1 MRASRGRRAA
11 TLLLVLLLGWCA
23 PARAAELLAF
33 AAASLTDAMTE
44 LGKAFEQRS
53 GDTVRFSFGA
63 SSDLA
68 RQIQAGAPADV
79 FFSADAA
86 RMDQLEQA
94 GLVDKADRRDV
105 LSNDLVVIVPAD
117 AKTTITGPA
126 DLTKL
131 EHLVL
136 ANPDSVPAGVYART
150 WLQSL
155 GFWDRIKD
163 KVVPTVDVRAAL
175 AAVDAGHA
183 EAGIVYAT
191 DAAITKGVRV
201 AYRVPREQAPP
212 IVYVLAP
219 LNTSKNPAAR
229 ELVRF
234 LASPDA
240 AATYRR
246 LGFIVLPGT

>member
-1 MRASRGRRAA
+1 MRASCGGRAA
-11 TLLLVLLLGWCA
+11 ALLLAFLLGWCP
-23 PARAAELLAF
+23 PARAAELLVF

-44 LGKAFEQRS
+44 LGKALEQRS

-79 FFSADAA
+79 FFSADSA

-94 GLVDKADRRDV
+94 GFVDEADRRDV

-126 DLTKL
+126 DLAKL
-131 EHLVL
+131 DHLVL

-155 GFWDRIKD
+155 GFWDRVKD
-163 KVVPTVDVRAAL
+163 KVVPAVDARAAL

-219 LNTSKNPAAR
+219 LKASKNPAAR
-229 ELVRF
+229 ELARF
-234 LASPDA
+234 LASHDA
-240 AATYRR
+240 AATYQR

>member
-11 TLLLVLLLGWCA
+11 TLLVLLLGWCA

-53 GDTVRFSFGA
+53 GDPVRFSFGA

-131 EHLVL
+131 EHLAL

-155 GFWDRIKD
+155 GFWDRVKD
-163 KVVPTVDVRAAL
+163 QVVPTVDVRAAL

>member
-11 TLLLVLLLGWCA
+11 TILLVLLLGWCA

-68 RQIQAGAPADV
+68 RQIQAGAPANV

-131 EHLVL
+131 EHLAL

-155 GFWDRIKD
+155 GFWDRVKD

-219 LNTSKNPAAR
+219 LKTSKNPAAR

-234 LASPDA
+234 LASHDA
-240 AATYRR
+240 AATYQR

>member
-1 MRASRGRRAA
+1 M
-11 TLLLVLLLGWCA
+11 LGCGA
-23 PARAAELLAF
+23 PARAAEVLAF

-44 LGKAFEQRS
+44 LGKTFEHTT

-79 FFSADAA
+79 FFSADSA
-86 RMDQLEQA
+86 RVDQLEQA

-126 DLTKL
+126 DLTAL
-131 EHLVL
+131 ENLVL

-155 GFWDRIKD
+155 GFWDRVKD
-163 KVVPTVDVRAAL
+163 RVVPTLDVRAAL
-175 AAVDAGHA
+175 AAVGAGHA

-201 AYRVPREQAPP
+201 AYGAPREQAPP
-212 IVYVLAP
+212 IVYVLAA
-219 LNTSKNPAAR
+219 LKESKNPAAR

-234 LASPDA
+234 LSSHDA

-246 LGFIVLPGT
+246 FGFIVLPGT

>member
-11 TLLLVLLLGWCA
+11 TLLLVLVLGWCA

-44 LGKAFEQRS
+44 LGKTFEQRS
-53 GDTVRFSFGA
+53 GDMVRFSFGA

-68 RQIQAGAPADV
+68 RQIEAGAPADV

-94 GLVDKADRRDV
+94 ALVDKADRRDV

-117 AKTTITGPA
+117 AQTTITGPA

-155 GFWDRIKD
+155 GFWDRVKD
-163 KVVPTVDVRAAL
+163 EVVPTVDVRAAL

-219 LNTSKNPAAR
+219 LKASKNPAAR
-229 ELVRF
+229 ELVSF
-234 LASPDA
+234 LASHDA
-240 AATYRR
+240 AATYQR

>member
-1 MRASRGRRAA
+1 VI
-11 TLLLVLLLGWCA
+11 LLVACLLGWCA

-44 LGKAFEQRS
+44 LGKAFEQRG

-79 FFSADAA
+79 FFSADSA
-86 RMDQLEQA
+86 RMDLLEQA

-126 DLTKL
+126 DLAKL

-155 GFWDRIKD
+155 GFWDRVKD
-163 KVVPTVDVRAAL
+163 TVVPTVDVRAAL

-191 DAAITKGVRV
+191 DAAVTKGVRV

-219 LNTSKNPAAR
+219 LKASKNPAAP

-234 LASPDA
+234 LSSHDA
-240 AATYRR
+240 AATYQRF
-246 LGFIVLPGT
+246 GFIVLPGT

>member
-11 TLLLVLLLGWCA
+11 TLLVLLLGWCA

-53 GDTVRFSFGA
+53 GDPVRFSFGA

-155 GFWDRIKD
+155 GFWDRVKD

-219 LNTSKNPAAR
+219 LNASKNPAAR